1 MAYVR
6 TSNCREKLTGADG
19 PCFSPRRTNFE
30 LSLPGPGGELLTVEH
45 QDSPGPALRVKKTYK
60 LYIGGEFVRTE
71 SGRYD
76 PIESAK
82 TGFLANVSR
91 GSRKD
96 LREAVRKARE
106 AQPGWAGKS
115 AYLKG
120 QILYRM
126 AEMLEGRADSFAKLL
141 AETRGLPPAAA
152 RREVRASIDRLVHY
166 AGWSDK
172 FGALLGTVNPVASS
186 YFDFSVPEPMG
197 VVGVV
202 APEKPDLLGLVSH
215 LAPVIVAGN
224 AAVVLLSESYP
235 LACLELAEVLATSDL
250 PAGVANLISGRKE
263 ELVPHL
269 ARHMDVQAIADA
281 GGDAALSKAIGE
293 DAAVN
298 VKRVKRYAVADY
310 FSEKSQGLDFIES
323 FVEIKTTWHPIGV

>member
-1 MAYVR
+1 MSAKRRSGNGKRETGNGGGSEAALEVR
-6 TSNCREKLTGADG
+6 
-19 PCFSPRRTNFE
+19 
-30 LSLPGPGGELLTVEH
+30 
-45 QDSPGPALRVKKTYK
+45 KTYK

-71 SGRYD
+71 SGRAD
-76 PIESAK
+76 AVLSPK
-82 TGFLANVSR
+82 GGFLANVSR

-106 AQPGWAGKS
+106 AQPGWAAKS

-126 AEMLEGRADSFAKLL
+126 AEMLESRSAGFEKLL
-141 AETRGLPPAAA
+141 RETRGLSPAAA
-152 RREVRASIDRLVHY
+152 RAEVRASIDRLVHY

-172 FGALLGTVNPVASS
+172 FTALLGTVNPVASS
-186 YFDFSVPEPMG
+186 YFDFSVPEPTG
-197 VVGVV
+197 VVGIV
-202 APEKPDLLGLVSH
+202 APEEPDLLGLVSH

-224 AAVVLLSESYP
+224 AAVVLVSEAHP
-235 LACLELAEVLATSDL
+235 LASLELAEVIATSDL

-269 ARHMDVQAIADA
+269 ARHMDVHAISDA
-281 GGDAALSKAIGE
+281 GGDAAQSKAIGE

-298 VKRVKRYAVADY
+298 VKRVRQYSLGDY
-310 FSEKSQGLDFIES
+310 RGDAAQGLDFIES